1 MASVRSTL
9 IRACKDSICQQ
20 LEQLE
25 QWLNTVPESTSLATA
40 PLVTAPLTTA
50 PLTTVPLTTVPLTTA
65 PLTIAIERLTKQFE
79 VQQHALNHIVDRL
92 DILEGMRD
100 RTSYLPD
107 EPWLDGS
114 LTQLQNEIID
124 PIEPIYTVHKTDTLF
139 EPPPITIEVKKQE
152 PNPVDGP
159 VEEAEAKHEEQPAT
173 VVEEAKKEEQP
184 AIVVAEAK
192 REEQPA
198 TVVAEAKREEKSAI
212 VEEEEEE
219 DEEDTL
225 EIIEYKGTSYYK
237 DTAGFIYRIDEDQQP
252 SETADGFWKE
262 KTQSIVF
269 YKK

>member
-40 PLVTAPLTTA
+40 PL
-50 PLTTVPLTTVPLTTA
+50 TTVPLTTA
-65 PLTIAIERLTKQFE
+65 PLAIAIERLTKQFE

-92 DILEGMRD
+92 DILEGMQD

-159 VEEAEAKHEEQPAT
+159 VEEAEAKREEQPAT
-173 VVEEAKKEEQP
+173 VVEEAKKEEKS

-192 REEQPA
+192 Q
-198 TVVAEAKREEKSAI
+198 EEKPAI
-212 VEEEEEE
+212 VEEEEEDE

-225 EIIEYKGTSYYK
+225 EMIEYKGTSYYK

-252 SETADGFWKE
+252 SETVDGFWKE

>member
-1 MASVRSTL
+1 M
-9 IRACKDSICQQ
+9 
-20 LEQLE
+20 
-25 QWLNTVPESTSLATA
+25 PLA
-40 PLVTAPLTTA
+40 TA

-65 PLTIAIERLTKQFE
+65 PLATAPLVIAIERLTKQFE

-159 VEEAEAKHEEQPAT
+159 VEEAEAK
-173 VVEEAKKEEQP
+173 
-184 AIVVAEAK
+184 

-198 TVVAEAKREEKSAI
+198 TVVAEAKKEEKSAI
-212 VEEEEEE
+212 VVAEAKQEEKPALVEEEDEEEEEEE

-225 EIIEYKGTSYYK
+225 EMIEYKGTSYYK
-237 DTAGFIYRIDEDQQP
+237 DKAGFIYRIDEDQQP
-252 SETADGFWKE
+252 SETVDGFWKE